1 MIPALTDQ
9 KFQRHTSSPS
19 HITNMTDSSYWLSH
33 IEGNEVIEGVC
44 GETRHDGCKYFATQS
59 DFSTWTPQIWCWL
72 GYLFV
77 YLCGKPWLSI
87 YEISPKAAQRVTKQD
102 PKSVT
107 EAWLCNA
114 AQSSRTNPILRVGF
128 LLFFKLFSPT
138 GGHNRRTA
146 LTLHQNTDRHTTSL
160 SPWERLSTTIAQ
172 CSTPGRHCLTP
183 QSHETF
189 LQIPFLFF
197 P

>member
-19 HITNMTDSSYWLSH
+19 HITNMTYSSYWLSH

-128 LLFFKLFSPT
+128 LLFLNYFPQPEDTTEGQLWLCI
-138 GGHNRRTA
+138 RT
-146 LTLHQNTDRHTTSL
+146 QTDTQLVFRH
-160 SPWERLSTTIAQ
+160 
-172 CSTPGRHCLTP
+172 GRDSV
-183 QSHETF
+183 Q
-189 LQIPFLFF
+189 Q
-197 P
+197 